1 MNINEAIDY
10 LILKKLNGKVQ
21 RRFMKKR
28 EELVGRRIK
37 LTKDELDFY
46 TQLKEAVL
54 RGREMSALRK

>member
-1 MNINEAIDY
+1 MNIDEAINY

>member
-54 RGREMSALRK
+54 NGQMSALRK